1 MSLMLSGGISCRWC
15 CLVFVVFFFFKQKTA
30 YEMRISDWSSD
41 VCSSDLIHMPES
53 LDTIVERCRA
63 SLVAYQNADY
73 AKQYTDLV
81 ARVLAA
87 EQALHP
93 DAKPRLRSEER
104 RVGKECVST
113 CRSRWSPSH

>member
-1 MSLMLSGGISCRWC
+1 
-15 CLVFVVFFFFKQKTA
+15 
-30 YEMRISDWSSD
+30 
-41 VCSSDLIHMPES
+41 MPES

-93 DAKPRLRSEER
+93 DAKPRLTAKVAHSLHKLMAYKDEYERSEEHTSELQSLMR
-104 RVGKECVST
+104 ISYAVFCLNKKKNTTNKQYR
-113 CRSRWSPSH
+113 

>member
-1 MSLMLSGGISCRWC
+1 
-15 CLVFVVFFFFKQKTA
+15 
-30 YEMRISDWSSD
+30 
-41 VCSSDLIHMPES
+41 MPES

-93 DAKPRLRSEER
+93 DAKPRLTAKVAHSLHKLMAYKDEYEVARRSEEHTSELQSLMR
-104 RVGKECVST
+104 ISYAVFCLKKKNTNTTLKHYLST
-113 CRSRWSPSH
+113 TNNNEE